1 MPALVLKALHVYS
14 EIIFD
19 WIKKIICLKHFLW
32 CKEIFCF
39 NETKFVWFIQNIFGA
54 NKYLFE
60 SNFCLKSNKS
70 HLWPYI
76 NASISLFWRKINL
89 IQTNIY
95 LDQRNQIF
103 DLFKQI
109 IFIDSFKSFLHSHHG
124 WEGTGFMWKITSKIS
139 SNLYVLRPPES
150 EKTVFTKVSVCLSDW
165 IELWHTLLEP

>member
-89 IQTNIY
+89 I
-95 LDQRNQIF
+95 
-103 DLFKQI
+103 
-109 IFIDSFKSFLHSHHG
+109 DSFKSFLHSHHG